1 MKIAKGDIVAR
12 ISYNKDILFVVD
24 RIITPSN
31 IAILKGI
38 DIRIEADAPLYDL
51 KKMDRQIVKE
61 FEKNFDYRLDTKI
74 KQSNKKASF
83 SIYTGKI
90 LHLDGDKRYREKSIR
105 YYRKLGLNAIVKNIP
120 EYNQPKMV
128 QTLLNKYNPDIL
140 VVTGHDAMLKNGVNF
155 NNIYNYRNSR
165 HFIDTVK
172 EARKW
177 AYSSDKLT
185 IFARCVSKLL

>member
-74 KQSNKKASF
+74 KQSISKHSQTMWTFLFYKTRTN
-83 SIYTGKI
+83 Y
-90 LHLDGDKRYREKSIR
+90 
-105 YYRKLGLNAIVKNIP
+105 NI
-120 EYNQPKMV
+120 
-128 QTLLNKYNPDIL
+128 
-140 VVTGHDAMLKNGVNF
+140 
-155 NNIYNYRNSR
+155 
-165 HFIDTVK
+165 
-172 EARKW
+172 
-177 AYSSDKLT
+177 
-185 IFARCVSKLL
+185 